1 MKALL
6 LFIGF
11 VIVNC
16 LWGGLS
22 HAYAKSTASLD
33 KMQLVNDKLWMYY
46 EEGSQLTA
54 EDILTKYQQ
63 NTLIKNTNGRVSYGF
78 TGNTVW
84 GVLAVELDTYGVL
97 VTRIANNSPINVPFL
112 PLKIE
117 IDNAWLDD
125 IDLYFFENGQRKRHV
140 KLGDN
145 QVHSARFE
153 NARMPSV
160 FYRFTQPETLV
171 VFRFSSEDPMTIPIY
186 VGPPVVAKNK
196 TTENAYFY
204 GALYG
209 ALVIL
214 LVYNLVLYSYL
225 KERRYLLYSLYLLS
239 FLLFNFTYTGHGF
252 WWLWSESIF
261 LQQWLLPALMFL
273 YLFSAVRFTIEF
285 LNTQLYLPKLYRCRK
300 YIYGALGALA
310 VIIVLIG
317 SRSFAVMSQL
327 AVLTTIAI
335 WMLLIGIFAYRNG
348 DTLAKFF
355 LPAILC
361 GTGGAMVSS
370 LATWGLIPYS
380 KWAFRGIEIG
390 MVLEMSLLSISL
402 AFNYKQVQQARRNAE
417 RDARLD
423 PLTSLYNRRAFEDLV
438 YPIWEMGKRSNKFMS
453 VMLIDIDWFKGINDK
468 YGHDMGDKV
477 LKKVAEE
484 IKGQVRGSDIT
495 FRWGGEEF
503 LVFLP
508 NTRVHYA
515 KQIAENLRVHLFTH
529 DINKFIR
536 VTVSI
541 GVAGTSPGEEDINV
555 LIKQSDQALYLAKA
569 KGRNKVV
576 LWEEDSE

>member
-84 GVLAVELDTYGVL
+84 GVLAIELDAYGVL
-97 VTRIANNSPINVPFL
+97 VTRIAKNSPINVPFL

-153 NARMPSV
+153 DARMPSV

-209 ALVIL
+209 ALFIL

-576 LWEEDSE
+576 IWEEDSE

>member
-84 GVLAVELDTYGVL
+84 GVLAVESGSYGVL
-97 VTRIANNSPINVPFL
+97 VTRIAKNSPI
-112 PLKIE
+112 
-117 IDNAWLDD
+117 
-125 IDLYFFENGQRKRHV
+125 
-140 KLGDN
+140 
-145 QVHSARFE
+145 
-153 NARMPSV
+153 
-160 FYRFTQPETLV
+160 
-171 VFRFSSEDPMTIPIY
+171 
-186 VGPPVVAKNK
+186 
-196 TTENAYFY
+196 
-204 GALYG
+204 
-209 ALVIL
+209 
-214 LVYNLVLYSYL
+214 
-225 KERRYLLYSLYLLS
+225 
-239 FLLFNFTYTGHGF
+239 
-252 WWLWSESIF
+252 
-261 LQQWLLPALMFL
+261 
-273 YLFSAVRFTIEF
+273 
-285 LNTQLYLPKLYRCRK
+285 
-300 YIYGALGALA
+300 
-310 VIIVLIG
+310 
-317 SRSFAVMSQL
+317 
-327 AVLTTIAI
+327 
-335 WMLLIGIFAYRNG
+335 
-348 DTLAKFF
+348 
-355 LPAILC
+355 
-361 GTGGAMVSS
+361 
-370 LATWGLIPYS
+370 
-380 KWAFRGIEIG
+380 
-390 MVLEMSLLSISL
+390 
-402 AFNYKQVQQARRNAE
+402 
-417 RDARLD
+417 
-423 PLTSLYNRRAFEDLV
+423 
-438 YPIWEMGKRSNKFMS
+438 
-453 VMLIDIDWFKGINDK
+453 
-468 YGHDMGDKV
+468 
-477 LKKVAEE
+477 KVAEE

-576 LWEEDSE
+576 IWEEDSE

>member
-54 EDILTKYQQ
+54 EDILAKYQQ

-84 GVLAVELDTYGVL
+84 GVLAIELDAYGVL
-97 VTRIANNSPINVPFL
+97 VTRIAKNSPINVPFL

-117 IDNAWLDD
+117 IDNAWLDN

-153 NARMPSV
+153 DARMPSV

-171 VFRFSSEDPMTIPIY
+171 VFQFSSEDPMTIPIY

-214 LVYNLVLYSYL
+214 LVYNLVLYSYI

-529 DINKFIR
+529 DINKFVR

>member
-84 GVLAVELDTYGVL
+84 GVLAVESGSYGVL
-97 VTRIANNSPINVPFL
+97 VTRIAKNSPI
-112 PLKIE
+112 
-117 IDNAWLDD
+117 
-125 IDLYFFENGQRKRHV
+125 
-140 KLGDN
+140 
-145 QVHSARFE
+145 
-153 NARMPSV
+153 
-160 FYRFTQPETLV
+160 
-171 VFRFSSEDPMTIPIY
+171 
-186 VGPPVVAKNK
+186 
-196 TTENAYFY
+196 
-204 GALYG
+204 
-209 ALVIL
+209 
-214 LVYNLVLYSYL
+214 
-225 KERRYLLYSLYLLS
+225 
-239 FLLFNFTYTGHGF
+239 
-252 WWLWSESIF
+252 
-261 LQQWLLPALMFL
+261 
-273 YLFSAVRFTIEF
+273 
-285 LNTQLYLPKLYRCRK
+285 
-300 YIYGALGALA
+300 
-310 VIIVLIG
+310 
-317 SRSFAVMSQL
+317 
-327 AVLTTIAI
+327 
-335 WMLLIGIFAYRNG
+335 
-348 DTLAKFF
+348 
-355 LPAILC
+355 
-361 GTGGAMVSS
+361 
-370 LATWGLIPYS
+370 
-380 KWAFRGIEIG
+380 
-390 MVLEMSLLSISL
+390 
-402 AFNYKQVQQARRNAE
+402 
-417 RDARLD
+417 
-423 PLTSLYNRRAFEDLV
+423 
-438 YPIWEMGKRSNKFMS
+438 
-453 VMLIDIDWFKGINDK
+453 
-468 YGHDMGDKV
+468 
-477 LKKVAEE
+477 KVAEE

-508 NTRVHYA
+508 HTRVHYA

-576 LWEEDSE
+576 IWEEDSE

>member
-97 VTRIANNSPINVPFL
+97 VTRIAKNSPINVPFL

-117 IDNAWLDD
+117 IDNAWLDN

-153 NARMPSV
+153 DARMPSV

-171 VFRFSSEDPMTIPIY
+171 VFQFSSEDPMTIPIY

-214 LVYNLVLYSYL
+214 LVYNLVLYSYI

-503 LVFLP
+503 LVILP

-541 GVAGTSPGEEDINV
+541 GVAGTSLGEEDINV

>member
-54 EDILTKYQQ
+54 EDILAKYQQ
-63 NTLIKNTNGRVSYGF
+63 ITLIKNTNGRVSYGF

-84 GVLAVELDTYGVL
+84 GVLAIELDAYGVL
-97 VTRIANNSPINVPFL
+97 VTRIAKNSPINVPFL

-117 IDNAWLDD
+117 IDNAWLDN

-153 NARMPSV
+153 DARMPSV

-171 VFRFSSEDPMTIPIY
+171 VFQFSSEDPMTIPIY

-214 LVYNLVLYSYL
+214 LVYNLVLYSYI

-380 KWAFRGIEIG
+380 KWAFRGIEVG

-508 NTRVHYA
+508 NTRGHYA

>member
-22 HAYAKSTASLD
+22 HAYAKNTASLD

-78 TGNTVW
+78 TGNTVL
-84 GVLAVELDTYGVL
+84 GAVELDSYSVL
-97 VTRIANNSPINVPFL
+97 VTRIAKNSPI
-112 PLKIE
+112 
-117 IDNAWLDD
+117 
-125 IDLYFFENGQRKRHV
+125 
-140 KLGDN
+140 
-145 QVHSARFE
+145 
-153 NARMPSV
+153 
-160 FYRFTQPETLV
+160 
-171 VFRFSSEDPMTIPIY
+171 
-186 VGPPVVAKNK
+186 
-196 TTENAYFY
+196 
-204 GALYG
+204 
-209 ALVIL
+209 
-214 LVYNLVLYSYL
+214 
-225 KERRYLLYSLYLLS
+225 
-239 FLLFNFTYTGHGF
+239 
-252 WWLWSESIF
+252 
-261 LQQWLLPALMFL
+261 
-273 YLFSAVRFTIEF
+273 
-285 LNTQLYLPKLYRCRK
+285 
-300 YIYGALGALA
+300 
-310 VIIVLIG
+310 
-317 SRSFAVMSQL
+317 
-327 AVLTTIAI
+327 
-335 WMLLIGIFAYRNG
+335 
-348 DTLAKFF
+348 
-355 LPAILC
+355 
-361 GTGGAMVSS
+361 
-370 LATWGLIPYS
+370 
-380 KWAFRGIEIG
+380 
-390 MVLEMSLLSISL
+390 
-402 AFNYKQVQQARRNAE
+402 
-417 RDARLD
+417 
-423 PLTSLYNRRAFEDLV
+423 
-438 YPIWEMGKRSNKFMS
+438 
-453 VMLIDIDWFKGINDK
+453 
-468 YGHDMGDKV
+468 
-477 LKKVAEE
+477 KVAEE

>member
-63 NTLIKNTNGRVSYGF
+63 NTLIKNTKGRVSYGF

-97 VTRIANNSPINVPFL
+97 VTRIAKNSPI
-112 PLKIE
+112 
-117 IDNAWLDD
+117 
-125 IDLYFFENGQRKRHV
+125 
-140 KLGDN
+140 
-145 QVHSARFE
+145 
-153 NARMPSV
+153 
-160 FYRFTQPETLV
+160 
-171 VFRFSSEDPMTIPIY
+171 
-186 VGPPVVAKNK
+186 
-196 TTENAYFY
+196 
-204 GALYG
+204 
-209 ALVIL
+209 
-214 LVYNLVLYSYL
+214 
-225 KERRYLLYSLYLLS
+225 
-239 FLLFNFTYTGHGF
+239 
-252 WWLWSESIF
+252 
-261 LQQWLLPALMFL
+261 
-273 YLFSAVRFTIEF
+273 
-285 LNTQLYLPKLYRCRK
+285 
-300 YIYGALGALA
+300 
-310 VIIVLIG
+310 
-317 SRSFAVMSQL
+317 
-327 AVLTTIAI
+327 
-335 WMLLIGIFAYRNG
+335 
-348 DTLAKFF
+348 
-355 LPAILC
+355 
-361 GTGGAMVSS
+361 
-370 LATWGLIPYS
+370 
-380 KWAFRGIEIG
+380 
-390 MVLEMSLLSISL
+390 
-402 AFNYKQVQQARRNAE
+402 
-417 RDARLD
+417 
-423 PLTSLYNRRAFEDLV
+423 
-438 YPIWEMGKRSNKFMS
+438 
-453 VMLIDIDWFKGINDK
+453 
-468 YGHDMGDKV
+468 
-477 LKKVAEE
+477 KVAEE

-508 NTRVHYA
+508 HTRVHYA

-541 GVAGTSPGEEDINV
+541 GVAGTSLEEEDINV

-576 LWEEDSE
+576 IWEEDSE